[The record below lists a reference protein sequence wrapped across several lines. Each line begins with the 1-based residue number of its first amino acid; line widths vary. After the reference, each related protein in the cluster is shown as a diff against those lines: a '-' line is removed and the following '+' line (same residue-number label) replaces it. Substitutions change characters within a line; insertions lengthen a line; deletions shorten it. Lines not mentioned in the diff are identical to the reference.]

1 MDKIRMIAASPQQI
15 WTVGHSTRGSDSFIE
30 LLNRHGIQAI
40 ADIRRFPGSRRLP
53 QFMSEALQ
61 ASLAEHDISYKW
73 IEALGGRRKA
83 RLGPSASAWRN
94 ASFRGYAEHLRS
106 EEFANGLQ
114 QLLSLAAQRRTA
126 MMCAEVLWWRC
137 HRSMVA
143 DVLKLKGIE
152 VMHIQDE
159 QRLTRHPFTSP
170 ARQVKGLLS
179 YDEDVG
185 EPLKT
190 AE

>member
-1 MDKIRMIAASPQQI
+1 MIAASPPQI
-15 WTVGHSTRGSDSFIE
+15 WAVGHSTRSSDSFIE
-30 LLNRHGIQAI
+30 RLNRHGIQAI

-83 RLGPSASAWRN
+83 QPGPSASAWRN

-106 EEFANGLQ
+106 DEFANGLQ

-170 ARQVKGLLS
+170 ARQVEGLLS
-179 YDEDVG
+179 YDEGVG
-185 EPLKT
+185 EPLRS